1 MSAALLPEQFDTLL
15 TLYKQVKSYHPDSI
29 ESFMA
34 IKNHA
39 NALKTKLE
47 INLKGPINM
56 SDYECWYQIQA
67 DKELDSQ
74 LPYLK
79 YKNETEYV

>member
-1 MSAALLPEQFDTLL
+1 MSAALLPEQFDSLL
-15 TLYKQVKSYHPDSI
+15 TLYKQVKSYHPEST

-39 NALKTKLE
+39 NFLKSTLE
-47 INLKGPINM
+47 KNLNGPINM
-56 SDYECWYQIQA
+56 SDYECWYEIQA

-74 LPYLK
+74 VPYLK
-79 YKNETEYV
+79 YKDEATCA

>member
-15 TLYKQVKSYHPDSI
+15 RLYKQVKSYHPESI

-39 NALKTKLE
+39 NALKANLEKLL
-47 INLKGPINM
+47 NGPMNM
-56 SDYECWYQIQA
+56 TDYECWYQIQA

-74 LPYLK
+74 VPYLK
-79 YKNETEYV
+79 YKDEVTYV